1 MSSIVDIILV
11 LISLRV
17 SKLLSKQAMSRSY
30 HQGKS
35 CGPCYLCGKVE
46 NRYDHF
52 SGLLAV
58 EGTNAYTE
66 YAKGWHNSW
75 HFCRIGPSKRGALW
89 DNPKT
94 CIISNHKIHCSCMG
108 RYLLK
113 CSFFAGVCY
122 QCCSVRY
129 LELQIKLEN

>member
-1 MSSIVDIILV
+1 MCIVDIILV

-52 SGLLAV
+52 SGLPV
-58 EGTNAYTE
+58 EVQTLIQSTQTGTIP
-66 YAKGWHNSW
+66 GNSCL
-75 HFCRIGPSKRGALW
+75 CRIHQKEVQRNLG
-89 DNPKT
+89 NPKYVPT
-94 CIISNHKIHCSCMG
+94 WNNRKSYHTTKSTQHVYTHIVLHP
-108 RYLLK
+108 LTT
-113 CSFFAGVCY
+113 
-122 QCCSVRY
+122 Q
-129 LELQIKLEN
+129 E